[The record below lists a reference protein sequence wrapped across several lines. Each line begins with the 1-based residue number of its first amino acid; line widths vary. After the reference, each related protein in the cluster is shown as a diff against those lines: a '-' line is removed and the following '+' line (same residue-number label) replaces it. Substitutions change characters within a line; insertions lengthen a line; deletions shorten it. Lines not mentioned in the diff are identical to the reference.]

1 MHTLTITYACMS
13 TVLNGTFIEHFIPEY
28 DSKHF
33 GTPTG
38 NALYKNL
45 ILDFQS
51 KGFTHVQVED
61 LAPITIQAHIDRTS
75 NFSI

>member
-1 MHTLTITYACMS
+1 MHILTITFACMS

-61 LAPITIQAHIDRTS
+61 LAPITIQEHIDRTS

>member
-61 LAPITIQAHIDRTS
+61 LAHITIQEYIDS
-75 NFSI
+75 ILKFSI